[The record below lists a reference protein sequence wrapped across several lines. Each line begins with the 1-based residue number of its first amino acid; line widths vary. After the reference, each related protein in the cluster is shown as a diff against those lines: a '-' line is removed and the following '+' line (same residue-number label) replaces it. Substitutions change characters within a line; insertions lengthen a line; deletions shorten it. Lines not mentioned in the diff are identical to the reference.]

1 MEDVLDVYQRP
12 YDPRRPLICL
22 DETSRQLLGEVRAP
36 LPAAPGRAARHD
48 PEYVRD
54 GVVNLFLVSEPLR
67 GRRQVRLSARR
78 TRLDFAACIQDLV
91 DVHYP
96 AAECIV
102 LVMDH
107 LNTHSPASLYEAFPP
122 AEAKRLADKLEIH
135 YTPAHGS
142 WLNMAEIAISIL
154 TRGCLGRPCPDLDT
168 CVPACRRLGSR
179 AQRRTAPHHVAGHD
193 APGSRTLASAV
204 RRSENQSGLSTR
216 AIAPIH

>member
-142 WLNMAEIAISIL
+142 WLNMAEIELSVL
-154 TRGCLGRPCPDLDT
+154 QRQCLD
-168 CVPACRRLGSR
+168 RRLGTQVTMAR
-179 AQRRTAPHHVAGHD
+179 EVAAWVAARNAAATTIDWQFTTPDARTKLKRLYPSFQA
-193 APGSRTLASAV
+193 
-204 RRSENQSGLSTR
+204 
-216 AIAPIH
+216 